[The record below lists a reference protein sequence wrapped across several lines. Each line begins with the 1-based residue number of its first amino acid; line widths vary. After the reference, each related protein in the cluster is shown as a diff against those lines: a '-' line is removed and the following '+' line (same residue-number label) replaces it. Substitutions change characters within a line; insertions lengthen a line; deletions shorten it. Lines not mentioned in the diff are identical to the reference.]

1 MRVNDGS
8 ICSDCINFEHEC
20 GIEVEDDFV
29 CDEWCEASVDKF
41 NADEIIKSCAGFI
54 KI

>member
-8 ICSDCINFEHEC
+8 ICSDCRHFNHEC

-29 CDEWCEASVDKF
+29 CDEWCDASVEKF
-41 NADEIIKSCAGFI
+41 NDLEIIKTCDKFKKS
-54 KI
+54 